1 VHSATWPEISSPTFG
16 TPGRGLGI
24 RFLLVSL
31 PKHDGANH

>member
-1 VHSATWPEISSPTFG
+1 VHSATRLEISSPTFG

-31 PKHDGANH
+31 LKHDGANR